1 MPFGDGTSGRC
12 AVKEDRERES
22 GRVLGG
28 ISSSPIL
35 QDTSRAVAIIS
46 IYYFTKYI

>member
-28 ISSSPIL
+28 ISSSPIATEERFSL
-35 QDTSRAVAIIS
+35 
-46 IYYFTKYI
+46 IY